1 MSTDNETSTDT
12 PAAPLLRVVH
22 GELPP
27 EHLAALVAVVA
38 ARASVGSDEAP
49 APRSEWGHPARAH
62 RQPLRVGPG
71 QWRASAW

>member
-1 MSTDNETSTDT
+1 MSDEIETTPT
-12 PAAPLLRVVH
+12 APAAPLLRVVH

-38 ARASVGSDEAP
+38 ARASGAAAEKP
-49 APRSEWGHPARAH
+49 TPRSEWGHPARAH

-71 QWRASAW
+71 AWRQSAW

>member
-1 MSTDNETSTDT
+1 MTTEHSDT
-12 PAAPLLRVVH
+12 PQAPAAPLLRVVH

-38 ARASVGSDEAP
+38 ARSGATAP
-49 APRSEWGHPARAH
+49 SKPKVRSEWGHPARAH
-62 RQPLRVGPG
+62 RTPLRVGPG